1 MSNHSVVHIE
11 IPANDPATAS
21 KFYADLFDWKI
32 QVDPSFD
39 YHMFQPDHGPGGGF
53 VKVGEA
59 MGMSYKPGEVL
70 IYVSTDDI
78 DATLA
83 RAASLGGKI
92 LQPKT
97 EIPNVGWFGIFS
109 DPTGNRIALFT
120 SMQPQ
125 S

>member
-1 MSNHSVVHIE
+1 
-11 IPANDPATAS
+11 
-21 KFYADLFDWKI
+21 
-32 QVDPSFD
+32 
-39 YHMFQPDHGPGGGF
+39 MFQANPGPGGGF
-53 VKVGEA
+53 DKVGEA
-59 MGMSYKPGEVL
+59 MGMGYKPGEVL

-83 RAASLGGKI
+83 IAASLRGKI

-120 SMQPQ
+120 SMNPQ